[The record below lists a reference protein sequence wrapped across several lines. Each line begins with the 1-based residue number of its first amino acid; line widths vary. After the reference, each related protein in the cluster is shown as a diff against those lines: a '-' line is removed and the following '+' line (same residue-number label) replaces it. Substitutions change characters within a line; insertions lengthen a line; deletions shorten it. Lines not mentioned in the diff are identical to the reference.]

1 LAAPAGKAAERPP
14 FKRILIANRGEI
26 AVRIIRA
33 CRDLGIS
40 PAAVYSDP
48 DKTALHVQLADFAV
62 RIGEASSASSYLA
75 IDRIIDAARTA
86 GADAIH
92 PGYGFLAENAAFARA
107 VTDAGLVFI
116 GPPADC
122 IELMGSK
129 TTARVA
135 VLKSGVPVVPGTEAA
150 LENERAAIETAAA
163 IGYPIMLKA
172 SAGGGGKGM
181 RIVRTDAEMS
191 SAFSMAQA
199 EAGAAF
205 GDPSLYIEK
214 LIERPRHI
222 EIQIVADNF
231 GNVVHLGE
239 RECSVQRRHQ
249 KVIEECP
256 ASFNDPDL
264 RHRMGEA
271 AVAIARSA
279 GYASLGTM
287 EFLVDQQ
294 RQFYFLEMNTRLQV
308 EHPVTEMV
316 TGVDL
321 VCEQIRLAGGAQL
334 SIRQED
340 VKWNG
345 SAIECRIYAED
356 PERGFLPSPG
366 KITRLRVAS
375 GPGIRDDTGVYE
387 GWEVPIHYDPMI
399 SKLVAWGESRDS
411 AIARLKR
418 ALMEH
423 HIGGIRTT
431 ISFFQQ
437 VLEDEE
443 FQSGGIDTDFV
454 GRFQKRRKT
463 NAIRTDGVDGP
474 QGELTSE
481 QIAAAFVASADF
493 AKKVRA
499 AVLPSVSEGRRAS
512 RWKLEGR
519 MSGVKPK

>member
-1 LAAPAGKAAERPP
+1 MAAPAGRAAERPP

-33 CRDLGIS
+33 CRDLGVS

-48 DKTALHVQLADFAV
+48 DKAALHVQLSDFAV
-62 RIGEASSASSYLA
+62 HIGEANSRSSYLS
-75 IDRIIDAARTA
+75 IERIIDAARAA

-107 VTDAGLVFI
+107 VADAGLVFI
-116 GPPADC
+116 GPPAVC

-129 TTARVA
+129 TTAREA
-135 VLKSGVPVVPGTEAA
+135 VLKSGIPVVPGTEAA
-150 LENERAAIETAAA
+150 LENEQAATETAAA
-163 IGYPIMLKA
+163 IGYPVMLKA

-199 EAGAAF
+199 EAAAAF
-205 GDPSLYIEK
+205 GDSSLYIEK
-214 LIERPRHI
+214 LIQHPRHI
-222 EIQIVADNF
+222 EIQIVADNY
-231 GNVVHLGE
+231 GNIVHLGE

-287 EFLVDQQ
+287 EFLVDQH
-294 RQFYFLEMNTRLQV
+294 RRFYFLEMNTRLQV

-321 VCEQIRLAGGAQL
+321 VCEQIRLAAGARL
-334 SIRQED
+334 SISQDD

-356 PERGFLPSPG
+356 PDRGFLPSPG

-399 SKLVAWGESRDS
+399 SKLVAWGESRDA

-423 HIGGIRTT
+423 YVGGIRTT
-431 ISFFQQ
+431 IPFFQQ

-443 FQSGGIDTDFV
+443 FQSGAIDTDFV
-454 GRFQKRRKT
+454 ERFQKRTKT
-463 NAIRTDGVDGP
+463 HGVRADDVDKVADG
-474 QGELTSE
+474 LTSE
-481 QIAAAFVASADF
+481 QIAAAFAASADF
-493 AKKVRA
+493 ARKTRT
-499 AVLPSVSEGRRAS
+499 AVLPSVSEGHRMS

-519 MSGVKPK
+519 MSGVKSK